1 MSSPP
6 VIAVDLG
13 GTKIRVGLVEGA
25 RVTHVHSAPTPAR
38 LGASAVLDAV
48 ADLVTGATTASVGQG
63 RTPQAVGVGSA
74 GVIDPRNG
82 VVVSATDAL
91 AGWAG
96 TNLIAELQ
104 HRTGKPVRAVND
116 VHAHALGEARSGA
129 SAGARDSLFVA
140 AGTGIGAGMI
150 SHGCLVTGRNSAAGH
165 IGHIPSGP
173 ASDLRCPCGGTGHL
187 EAIAS
192 GPAVLEEYRRAGGRA
207 VPSSTVELAAAA
219 REGDTTAGEAFA
231 KAARALGSALGGLT
245 NVLSPEVVVLG
256 GGLAGTGELWWPH
269 LERAF
274 AAELIPA
281 VRGLSPRR
289 AELGADA
296 ALLGAA
302 SLWEG
307 TNIKFEEER

>member
-1 MSSPP
+1 MSSTP

-13 GTKIRVGLVEGA
+13 GTKIRSGVVEGA
-25 RVTHVHSAPTPAR
+25 EVTHVRSAPTPAR
-38 LGASAVLDAV
+38 LGAPAVLDAV
-48 ADLVTGATTASVGQG
+48 AELVGLTMATATEHG
-63 RTPQAVGVGSA
+63 RIPQAVGVGSA

-91 AGWAG
+91 PGWTG

-104 HRTGKPVRAVND
+104 HRTRLPVRAVND

-129 SAGARDSLFVA
+129 SADTSDSVFVA
-140 AGTGIGAGMI
+140 AGTGIGAGLI
-150 SHGCLVTGRNSAAGH
+150 SHGRLVTGRNSAAGH
-165 IGHIPSGP
+165 LGHIPSGF
-173 ASDLRCPCGGTGHL
+173 ASDLRCPCGGMGHL

-207 VPSSTVELAAAA
+207 ASSTTTELAEEA
-219 REGDTTAGEAFA
+219 RAGDTTAREAFA
-231 KAARALGSALGGLT
+231 KAGRALGSALGGMA

-256 GGLAGTGELWWPH
+256 GGLVSADELWWPY

-274 AAELIPA
+274 AAQLIPA
-281 VRGLSPRR
+281 VRGLTPQR

-296 ALLGAA
+296 ALIGAA
-302 SLWEG
+302 SLWDG
-307 TNIKFEEER
+307 ADIKVEEK